1 MSAEKKSMVLRVY
14 NFDSSMSEDDIKLA
28 AVTAYKD
35 RIKKPENKNEPAV
48 CAIYGFDKDPRP
60 IWLIPEAVSFC
71 KKIMESGFTSE
82 LFVTTHIKQGLPKGV
97 TTESLGH
104 TLGSFEIWAISKGY
118 KMNNLMVTE
127 GLWKEFEEDLL
138 KSNEIHQK
146 VIEECS

>member
-1 MSAEKKSMVLRVY
+1 MSAESMVLRVY
-14 NFDSSMSEDDIKLA
+14 NFDSSMSEDDIKA
-28 AVTAYKD
+28 GVITAYKD
-35 RIKKPENKNEPAV
+35 RTANPKNKNEPAV

-60 IWLIPEAVSFC
+60 IWLIPEAVKLC
-71 KKIMESGFTSE
+71 KKIINSGFTSE

-127 GLWKEFEEDLL
+127 GLWKEFEDDLL